1 MSLKTETLQ
10 KPVSQPSWKRIAARR
25 EASLIAV
32 LALLFIVFSALSDRF
47 ASLITAGQILNNMAI
62 VVIVGI
68 GLALVLLTR
77 NIDVSVGSMVGLTAY
92 FAADFAVKNPELPII
107 VVVLAS
113 CLLGLALGSINGII
127 IATLRV
133 PSIMVTLGTLYIY
146 RGIDS
151 ILAGS
156 NQVTAQS
163 LPSGYG
169 DLAAWTLFGIPG
181 LVIYA
186 FVIAIA
192 AHIFI
197 RHTFSGRSFLAI
209 GSNPLAAE
217 KMGIPAK
224 RRIFAAF
231 AISGLLCGLAGVLWG
246 ARYGTVDSSVA
257 SGYEIVVLAA
267 VVVGGISVNGGSGT
281 IGGVII
287 GAAILS
293 VISTGL
299 ALVNVSQFWLQAIQ
313 GAVIIAAIVSDSII
327 RTRVEARG
335 VKS

>member
-1 MSLKTETLQ
+1 MSLQTLQ
-10 KPVSQPSWKRIAARR
+10 KPASQPSWKRFVARR
-25 EASLIAV
+25 EISLLAV
-32 LALLFIVFSALSDRF
+32 LAFLFIVFSVLSDRF
-47 ASLITAGQILNNMAI
+47 ASVNTVGQILNNMAI

-92 FAADFAVKNPELPII
+92 FAADFAVKNPQLPII

-113 CLLGLALGSINGII
+113 CLLGLVLGSINGII

-169 DLAAWTLFGIPG
+169 DLASWSLFGIPG

-197 RHTFSGRSFLAI
+197 RHTFTGRSFSPSEATPSRPKRWASLR
-209 GSNPLAAE
+209 SAASLSPSPSPGCSAAWPE
-217 KMGIPAK
+217 CCGEPATALSIHPSPPATK
-224 RRIFAAF
+224 
-231 AISGLLCGLAGVLWG
+231 
-246 ARYGTVDSSVA
+246 SS
-257 SGYEIVVLAA
+257 SLP
-267 VVVGGISVNGGSGT
+267 
-281 IGGVII
+281 
-287 GAAILS
+287 
-293 VISTGL
+293 
-299 ALVNVSQFWLQAIQ
+299 Q
-313 GAVIIAAIVSDSII
+313 
-327 RTRVEARG
+327 
-335 VKS
+335 

>member
-10 KPVSQPSWKRIAARR
+10 KTVSQPSWKRIAARR
-25 EASLIAV
+25 EASLITV

-47 ASLITAGQILNNMAI
+47 PSVTTVGQILNNMAI

-92 FAADFAVKNPELPII
+92 FAADFAVKNPQLPVII
-107 VVVLAS
+107 VVLAS

-169 DLAAWTLFGIPG
+169 DIASWTLFGIPG
-181 LVIYA
+181 LVMYA
-186 FVIAIA
+186 FIIAIA

-197 RHTFSGRSFLAI
+197 RHTFAGRSFLAI
-209 GSNPLAAE
+209 GSNPLAAD